1 MSFSDEV
8 GLTIETGNREVA
20 FNHRNY
26 IEAYKAKTVR
36 LHLRSKR
43 NDADCEPFYADC
55 SVFGQQLTLVSMRT
69 YACFCNHVLDS
80 H

>member
-43 NDADCEPFYADC
+43 NDADC